1 MTSTPFLRSVN
12 MSRYLSWLAVAVAG
26 GFLVVATAAFSL
38 SAVAW
43 LAFAIGIGTLV
54 VSAGVAYV
62 YRGHLAT
69 WVMASVTAVVSAWT
83 IVASLAFSQSTVQD
97 LALASG
103 LALAALGIVGLT
115 EHELSNEVV
124 VHAVEEAVEREARLA
139 AAA

>member
-1 MTSTPFLRSVN
+1 MTSTPLLRSVN
-12 MSRYLSWLAVAVAG
+12 MFRYLSWLAVGVAG

-43 LAFAIGIGTLV
+43 LAFAIGIGALV

-69 WVMASVTAVVSAWT
+69 WVTASVTAVVSAWT
-83 IVASLAFSQSTVQD
+83 IVASLVFSKSTVQD

-103 LALAALGIVGLT
+103 LALAALAIVGLT
-115 EHELSNEVV
+115 EHELSNEAV